1 MAYYIYGSYNGGR
14 YKAMDMN
21 AGVQVGNLIYATVLW
36 DDKQKSQFESQLD
49 KLHKENPE
57 WKFEVRKAG

>member
-1 MAYYIYGSYNGGR
+1 MAYYIYGSYNGSR
-14 YKAMDMN
+14 YKAMNMN

-49 KLHKENPE
+49 KLHQENPE

>member
-57 WKFEVRKAG
+57 

>member
-1 MAYYIYGSYNGGR
+1 MVHITEVV
-14 YKAMDMN
+14 MN